1 MERRHY
7 GNGPTL
13 RIVVPHNY
21 DQLSP
26 NEQMEIHLR
35 IIREAM
41 NFFNQHFPVIFTIIY
56 LLFLILIISAMFGSF
71 YLFRYII
78 FQY

>member
-41 NFFNQHFPVIFTIIY
+41 NFFNQHFPPVDVTLDY
-56 LLFLILIISAMFGSF
+56 HYWYSNL
-71 YLFRYII
+71 YII
-78 FQY
+78 NNPLY